1 MQKLFSPAVI
11 VFLVSIVSAAPA
23 PALAQQDP
31 PHKSCCF
38 WIYSTGVEL
47 GGLKSMAYFGRP
59 GLKLETEM
67 VQILFRIGNWAETAN
82 SLCSDLSRAW
92 DNYRTIQNETD
103 TLADLVVSGAAN
115 APPGED
121 RAPSYPRIYNGLPA
135 EKGELEFGLRDVG
148 RRVTPPGR
156 EERYIAGFDCEVGY
170 FLIGYYLGF
179 AHHAFQVAQLEGE
192 GSRWG
197 SEARRMALDH
207 IARAVDLVY
216 SVRTTFQQGDNCGR
230 LWLDDFAILSTLQE
244 IDQGRVS
251 REQTIAQL
259 VDKTSFV
266 RYRIVRPDIFGW
278 PPAAECPGT
287 DEVKTAKGNR
297 AAAGFLR
304 SQNEPNA
311 RIAALQRK
319 WAAQT
324 TPPPTPPAAPQPVTG
339 ASLGDELTLSEYGFT
354 GKFIRQGTSDVW
366 VGSWTG
372 DRPQSTFRLVSGVS
386 TAIEGIAAG
395 EVNIVLRREDRS
407 DYDLSPNLKAEYQLK
422 GTMQGST
429 IKLTGRRLVYD
440 PGTKES
446 QAWLKNNNTEV
457 TGSATLRR

>member
-1 MQKLFSPAVI
+1 
-11 VFLVSIVSAAPA
+11 
-23 PALAQQDP
+23 
-31 PHKSCCF
+31 
-38 WIYSTGVEL
+38 
-47 GGLKSMAYFGRP
+47 
-59 GLKLETEM
+59 
-67 VQILFRIGNWAETAN
+67 
-82 SLCSDLSRAW
+82 
-92 DNYRTIQNETD
+92 
-103 TLADLVVSGAAN
+103 
-115 APPGED
+115 
-121 RAPSYPRIYNGLPA
+121 
-135 EKGELEFGLRDVG
+135 
-148 RRVTPPGR
+148 
-156 EERYIAGFDCEVGY
+156 
-170 FLIGYYLGF
+170 
-179 AHHAFQVAQLEGE
+179 
-192 GSRWG
+192 
-197 SEARRMALDH
+197 MALDH

-304 SQNEPNA
+304 PQTEPNA
-311 RIAALQRK
+311 RIAALQRR

-324 TPPPTPPAAPQPVTG
+324 PPPPPPPPPAQPAAPQPVTG

-372 DRPQSTFRLVSGVS
+372 DRPQSVFRLVSGAS
-386 TAIEGIAAG
+386 MAIEGIAAG

-422 GTMQGST
+422 GTLQGST
-429 IKLTGRRLVYD
+429 IKLTGRRLIFD

-446 QAWLKNNNTEV
+446 QAWLKNNTTEV
-457 TGSATLRR
+457 TGSASLRR